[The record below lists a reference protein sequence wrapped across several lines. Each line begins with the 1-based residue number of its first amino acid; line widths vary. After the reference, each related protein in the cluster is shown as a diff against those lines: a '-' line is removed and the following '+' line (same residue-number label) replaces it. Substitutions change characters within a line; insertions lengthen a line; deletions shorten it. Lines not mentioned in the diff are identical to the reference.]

1 VSNAVTNY
9 RSLWV
14 PKLDT
19 LWAAKVRLADAAV
32 AELDALLRLAAMKY
46 APHLGGCPNTEEVDL
61 WIVDLRN
68 TLETERK

>member
-32 AELDALLRLAAMKY
+32 DELEALLRLAWEGSWFNGP
-46 APHLGGCPNTEEVDL
+46 APSYDDWLA
-61 WIVDLRN
+61 DLRD
-68 TLETERK
+68 TLNSKN

>member
-1 VSNAVTNY
+1 VSNAVSNY

-19 LWAAKVRLADAAV
+19 LWSAKVKLADAAV
-32 AELDALLRLAAMKY
+32 AELEALLRLAGMKY
-46 APHLGGCPNTEEVDL
+46 APHIGGCPTTEELDL
-61 WIVDLRN
+61 WVTDLRN